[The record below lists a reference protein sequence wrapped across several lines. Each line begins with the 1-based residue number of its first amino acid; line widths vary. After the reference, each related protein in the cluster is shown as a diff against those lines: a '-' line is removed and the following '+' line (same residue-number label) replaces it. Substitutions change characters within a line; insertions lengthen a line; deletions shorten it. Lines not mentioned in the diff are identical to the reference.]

1 MINLEERI
9 VTQLLS
15 TIYKD
20 KKDPTVLR
28 VNVDKVVSVLD
39 SFGYNL
45 PSNVFEKKLEE
56 MLNAKLVGAKMSPG
70 LTFSIA
76 QMIVDIANKMHIKD
90 EDIAAFLAKQNQEQ
104 DPREIQEKIIKW
116 RKEYYGSLDKGE
128 KQALIQSLENKLR
141 PEVIDQIRRA

>member
-1 MINLEERI
+1 MINLEQRI

-15 TIYKD
+15 TIHKD
-20 KKDPTVLR
+20 KKNPSVIR
-28 VNVDKVVSVLD
+28 VNIDNAVSILS

-56 MLNAKLVGAKMSPG
+56 LLNSKLVGAKITPG

-76 QMIVDIANKMHIKD
+76 QLIIDIANKMHIKD
-90 EDIAAFLAKQNQEQ
+90 EDLAAFLAKQNQEQ
-104 DPREIQEKIIKW
+104 DPKEIQEQIIKW
-116 RKEYYGSLDKGE
+116 RKEYYGSLDKGD
-128 KQALIQSLENKLR
+128 KQALIQNLENKLR